1 MVNTSCQP
9 TFLSKYIFC
18 PFRQAEN
25 YFSLCTCCVDDF
37 HFITWALWW
46 APVWSETTWASSR
59 LILFCVGLKH
69 ILTSLCYS
77 WRRQA
82 AITHKAPRQD
92 SCLVN
97 GGYDY
102 ARHSLRR
109 WKQFLSWFTGLIG
122 PDPWVCWPLTNQGKL
137 QRWNSLFCEP
147 SPNSLTP
154 TQSLRDYVQSKAWRS
169 RGFVSAQQCQSW
181 TRVFWKHLGSKIS
194 LKLTQELKI
203 IFNPI
208 RDRSKFVFFIL
219 LWAARN

>member
-1 MVNTSCQP
+1 MIYTSSLELCDGLPSEVKPHEHQAGWYYSVWAWNT
-9 TFLSKYIFC
+9 FW
-18 PFRQAEN
+18 QA
-25 YFSLCTCCVDDF
+25 FVTVGGG
-37 HFITWALWW
+37 
-46 APVWSETTWASSR
+46 R
-59 LILFCVGLKH
+59 L
-69 ILTSLCYS
+69 
-77 WRRQA
+77 